1 MTEHPARVPTDTLPA
16 LRAEYE
22 VLDAM
27 VEELMWRLDVISDRI
42 AVEEL
47 LGDVRDMVEG
57 G

>member
-22 VLDAM
+22 ALDAM